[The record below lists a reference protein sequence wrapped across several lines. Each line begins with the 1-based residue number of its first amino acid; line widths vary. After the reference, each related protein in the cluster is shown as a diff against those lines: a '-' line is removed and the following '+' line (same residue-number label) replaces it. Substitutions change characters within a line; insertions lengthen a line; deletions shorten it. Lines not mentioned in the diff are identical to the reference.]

1 MVERWPKQVHRRV
14 KLEAVRRYSYQV
26 GRVAGDIN
34 ALLGGPEK
42 IVKRLVN
49 KWIGRNIVRRL
60 WLR

>member
-1 MVERWPKQVHRRV
+1 MARKGKRLP
-14 KLEAVRRYSYQV
+14 VRDYAYQV
-26 GRVAGDIN
+26 GRGAGDVK

-42 IVKRLVN
+42 ILKRLVN